1 MPFDVLVAIFE
12 CCDGK
17 NNDER
22 EDDET
27 GGYGRELGEELEDR
41 NASKE
46 AKSGVSALIGTR
58 TLAYVHVCNS
68 AKLLE

>member
-1 MPFDVLVAIFE
+1 MPLDVLIAILE
-12 CCDGK
+12 CGDGK
-17 NNDER
+17 NDDER

-46 AKSGVSALIGTR
+46 AESRVSAQ
-58 TLAYVHVCNS
+58 
-68 AKLLE
+68 